1 MDQVRSHS
9 TILGSLGI
17 VCLAIY
23 GTGRFAPDIADT
35 FAFSPFGRIAFV
47 STLPASVVLAT
58 IAAIRGSKWWLII
71 AAAGAIALADLYT
84 HLSRDTR

>member
-9 TILGSLGI
+9 AIVGSLGI

-35 FAFSPFGRIAFV
+35 FALSPFGKIAFV
-47 STLPASVVLAT
+47 STLPASLVLAT
-58 IAAIRGSKWWLII
+58 IAAIRGSKWWLIV
-71 AAAGAIALADLYT
+71 AAAAAIALADLYI
-84 HLSRDTR
+84 HISRVTY

>member
-1 MDQVRSHS
+1 MDQVRNQG
-9 TILGSLGI
+9 TLVGSLGI
-17 VCLAIY
+17 ICLAIY
-23 GTGRFAPDIADT
+23 ATGRFAPAIVDT
-35 FAFSPFGRIAFV
+35 FAFSPFGKIAFV

-84 HLSRDTR
+84 HLSRVTR